1 MAKLRHI
8 AVAVP
13 DLEKAAAFY
22 EKSFGLERVKQT
34 KKRIYLSDGT
44 VNLTLLPSD
53 DLAGDKREGF
63 VGLHHLGFVVDDV
76 AEAGKRIEQNAGALV
91 DTPSNYVG
99 ENAERKYWDPHG
111 IMLDVSTS
119 YWVGS
124 K

>member
-8 AVAVP
+8 ALAVP

-22 EKSFGLERVKQT
+22 EKSFGLQRVKQT
-34 KKRIYLSDGT
+34 KLRIYLSDGT
-44 VNLTLLPSD
+44 INLTLLPSD
-53 DLAGDKREGF
+53 DLAGDRREGF

-76 AEAGKRIEQNAGALV
+76 AETGKRIEQNAGQLV

-111 IMLDVSTS
+111 VMLDVATT

>member
-22 EKSFGLERVKQT
+22 ENSFGLERVRQT
-34 KKRIYLSDGT
+34 KKRIYLTDGT
-44 VNLTLLPSD
+44 INLTLLPSD
-53 DLAGDKREGF
+53 DLAGDPRKGF

-76 AEAGKRIEQNAGALV
+76 KETGARIEANAGKPV
-91 DTPSNYVG
+91 DPPSDYVA

-111 IMLDVSTS
+111 IMLDVATT